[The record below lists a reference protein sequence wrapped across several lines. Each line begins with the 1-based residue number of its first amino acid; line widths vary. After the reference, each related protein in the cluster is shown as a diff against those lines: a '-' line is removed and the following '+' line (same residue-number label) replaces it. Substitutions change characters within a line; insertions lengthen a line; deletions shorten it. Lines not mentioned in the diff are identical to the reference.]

1 MCKLGTRNKWHHLI
15 GLVFIVMMALSLF
28 NLVETGSSNTS
39 SPYFETEEIG
49 ISVKIGLTYG
59 TRLLHMSSEVVCGD
73 GSIQSVISEIPSNLF
88 TSHLITEIL
97 YHFEQI
103 TDFALISLGV
113 LTVKLYKLHQLKE
126 QKEWAKNRVLVRM
139 EISENPGISLR
150 GLSRVTGLALGSTQ
164 YWLRILEQNNEVETF
179 SLGRS
184 NHYFIR
190 EQEFSSEQKLLF
202 ALMQNKRILE
212 ILQSF
217 HENPV
222 QTQKDLCVKLGY
234 NKSLLSYY
242 VKILKNHNVIESE
255 IRNLSVTDNFQSFLN

>member
-1 MCKLGTRNKWHHLI
+1 MRNKWHHLI
-15 GLVFIVMMALSLF
+15 GLLFIGMMAFSFF
-28 NLVETGSSNTS
+28 NLVDVGSSSTS
-39 SPYFETEEIG
+39 CSYFESENLS
-49 ISVKIGLTYG
+49 ISVKIGVTYG
-59 TRLLHMSSEVVCGD
+59 TQLLQVSREFVNLE
-73 GSIQSVISEIPSNLF
+73 GSIQTTIFEIPSFEFNSQLF
-88 TSHLITEIL
+88 NDFLSN
-97 YHFEQI
+97 FEQI

-113 LTVKLYKLHQLKE
+113 LSFQLYKLHQLKE
-126 QKEWAKNRVLVRM
+126 QEEWAKNRVLMRM

-150 GLSRVTGLALGSTQ
+150 GLSRITGLALGSTQ
-164 YWLRILEQNNEVETF
+164 YWLRILEQNNEIDTL

-190 EQEFSSEQKLLF
+190 EQEFSTQQKLLY
-202 ALMQNKRILE
+202 ALMQNKRIFE

-217 HENPV
+217 HDNPV

-255 IRNLSVTDNFQSFLN
+255 IRNLSVSNDFQSFLN